1 MQDYLRIA
9 RRAARN
15 GNARFFQLEYILD
28 AAQNQAPAQ
37 KLDAV
42 EHCLITLQHQVCH
55 WYNAAFL
62 KDDTLA
68 KYNDVVKAIAYARSL
83 DNGPKRRQE
92 IVAAFNQLV
101 DLLPVLKESKD
112 KYDDMK
118 HEYKKGRRAFIDKLN
133 ETRDYRSAPIK
144 MNDYV

>member
-9 RRAARN
+9 RRAARE
-15 GNARFFQLEYILD
+15 GNARFSQLEYILD
-28 AAQNQAPAQ
+28 AANNQAPTQ

-42 EHCLITLQHQVCH
+42 ELCLTTLQHQVCH
-55 WYNAAFL
+55 WYNAAAL
-62 KDDTLA
+62 NNDTLA
-68 KYNDVVKAIAYARSL
+68 KYNDVVKAIAYARML

-101 DLLPVLKESKD
+101 ELLPALKESKD

-118 HEYKKGRRAFIDKLN
+118 YQYKERRAFIDKLN

-144 MNDYV
+144 MNDHV